1 MLTAFFHK
9 SEIKLAWKEQVK
21 QLPVTGNTIT
31 TKRGRKSINIVFMEM
46 NASQSQNRD
55 TVNNITSPTGFQ
67 YSFSPFLTPSQ
78 CGAIV

>member
-1 MLTAFFHK
+1 
-9 SEIKLAWKEQVK
+9 
-21 QLPVTGNTIT
+21 
-31 TKRGRKSINIVFMEM
+31 MEM

-55 TVNNITSPTGFQ
+55 PVNTITSPTGFQ